1 VADTARHSIFGR
13 LPIDWASGDTP
24 TGQAR
29 FAFCKQL
36 CAMRHAERALTHG
49 AFVWLDNDAPDAV
62 LSYLRTFGD
71 EQILTVVNLTGRQ
84 VRVQIAMPP
93 EPTTAF
99 RQLLAQGVN
108 EEVPNDGKKAVV
120 LGAYAFFVGKR

>member
-1 VADTARHSIFGR
+1 MAAI
-13 LPIDWASGDTP
+13 SGVVPGIT
-24 TGQAR
+24 R

-49 AFVWLDNDAPDAV
+49 ALAWLDNDAPDAV
-62 LSYLRTFGD
+62 LSYLRTLGD

-93 EPTTAF
+93 ERTTAF
-99 RQLLAQGVN
+99 RPLLAQGVN
-108 EEVPNDGKKAVV
+108 EEATNDGNKALV
-120 LGAYAFFVGKR
+120 LEGNGFFVGKR